1 MCRSFAAVVECSIVP
16 FLSFV
21 FVTHDR
27 VSCCAFFAIPL
38 HGKWEMGFSV
48 FVGNIL
54 VKCISAYSRHTRGH
68 IGRSTRCLPTAPQRR
83 HWPTPRFVFDS
94 NIHHVSCSICM
105 PLSPKELLKKWTCKQ
120 QKPGKLRLA
129 FIIITLGSS
138 KDYIVHLSMCSASV
152 FNSLNER
159 ISLLSFPLFSRQ
171 RDSEHCQISR
181 TGPEP
186 AEPCLEVKTKKRAV
200 HYIVQLSLS
209 IGFQNE
215 LAVKIWYQMSAVE
228 KE

>member
-1 MCRSFAAVVECSIVP
+1 M
-16 FLSFV
+16 
-21 FVTHDR
+21 H
-27 VSCCAFFAIPL
+27 AF
-38 HGKWEMGFSV
+38 
-48 FVGNIL
+48 
-54 VKCISAYSRHTRGH
+54 ISEG
-68 IGRSTRCLPTAPQRR
+68 APQKKMHMQTAKARQAQVGFYYHLMFKQGPHR
-83 HWPTPRFVFDS
+83 APFD
-94 NIHHVSCSICM
+94 VLSIC
-105 PLSPKELLKKWTCKQ
+105 LLELKRK
-120 QKPGKLRLA
+120 
-129 FIIITLGSS
+129 
-138 KDYIVHLSMCSASV
+138 
-152 FNSLNER
+152 

-171 RDSEHCQISR
+171 WDSEHCQISR